1 MMECSLDSS
10 VPDWVI
16 EHPETLAV
24 FQSLGID
31 YCCGGK
37 SLEFA
42 CREQELNAD
51 AVLKSLVRSI
61 EANRNYEHHAKLKH
75 DPFAG
80 GQDMAISHIKSGEV
94 IQLVLGPALGD
105 SKTTTLVKT
114 SDLEL
119 IRLII
124 PAGKVIP
131 LHKAPGEITVQ
142 CLEGRVAF
150 TAEGKTQELTAG
162 QLLYLTAGE
171 PHALTGL
178 DDSSLLVTL
187 LLPKSTPHQIDAVQ
201 STSD

>member
-1 MMECSLDSS
+1 
-10 VPDWVI
+10 
-16 EHPETLAV
+16 
-24 FQSLGID
+24 
-31 YCCGGK
+31 
-37 SLEFA
+37 
-42 CREQELNAD
+42 
-51 AVLKSLVRSI
+51 
-61 EANRNYEHHAKLKH
+61 
-75 DPFAG
+75 
-80 GQDMAISHIKSGEV
+80 MAIPHIQSGEV
-94 IQLVLGPALGD
+94 IHLSLGTALSG

-114 SDLEL
+114 TDLEL
-119 IRLII
+119 IRLIV

-178 DDSSLLVTL
+178 EDSSLLVTL
-187 LLPKSTPHQIDAVQ
+187 LLPKGKPQQIDAVQ